1 MASLC
6 GRIVLAAAKR
16 NVTYTPV
23 RFCKMMNDPIEHAT
37 GIEKRELLAKQAGNP
52 DPFDMRVF
60 KRGPGT
66 KDSPNLIPSAFDAR
80 LVGCVCEEDQT
91 YVQWMWLHQGQPKR
105 CECGHWLWQ
114 HSNTMDSTL
123 DRAAVSNYFANLN
136 EISKKIAL
144 DIDEIRGAYEHIWDD
159 LSREEQMEIVNETII
174 KPELALKYFDNFST
188 STDSLQRILGT
199 DEDETN
205 GTGEEDRNANLY
217 DGRRLQTFQY
227 VRTGRKVVQDDSVG
241 LYRDEHSAPFSHK
254 TKSQINL
261 TIFPPDRKDGAGEGG
276 KPELS
281 VKAAAGLLAKKL
293 LLKSPKA
300 DDESYAKANG
310 TAAQLAVKKD
320 PAAKGLPAYDSEQ
333 NIILTE
339 EAYGTKATGA
349 GFLSKF
355 NNLIFNQSAMEMTTA
370 ASAASITGS
379 DEIDGGVLEQDEF
392 DTDNDKVNLFTKSS
406 NKSECLH
413 RAQSSSV
420 EEDDKNYDELNSLL
434 GNSKGFDFLNNW

>member
-1 MASLC
+1 
-6 GRIVLAAAKR
+6 
-16 NVTYTPV
+16 
-23 RFCKMMNDPIEHAT
+23 
-37 GIEKRELLAKQAGNP
+37 
-52 DPFDMRVF
+52 
-60 KRGPGT
+60 
-66 KDSPNLIPSAFDAR
+66 
-80 LVGCVCEEDQT
+80 
-91 YVQWMWLHQGQPKR
+91 
-105 CECGHWLWQ
+105 
-114 HSNTMDSTL
+114 MDSTL
-123 DRAAVSNYFANLN
+123 DRTYVSDYFANLN

-144 DIDEIRGAYEHIWDD
+144 DIDEIRGAYEHIWED

-199 DEDETN
+199 DDDDPTTGGGGED
-205 GTGEEDRNANLY
+205 DRNANRY
-217 DGRRLQTFQY
+217 DGKRLQTFQY
-227 VRTGRKVVQDDSVG
+227 VRTGRKVITDDSVG

-261 TIFPPDRKDGAGEGG
+261 TLFPPDRAEPDAK
-276 KPELS
+276 KPHDVS

-293 LLKSPKA
+293 LLKSPKP
-300 DDESYAKANG
+300 DDANG
-310 TAAQLAVKKD
+310 GPL
-320 PAAKGLPAYDSEQ
+320 AKGRDGAAATKAKELPAYDSEQ

-355 NNLIFNQSAMEMTTA
+355 NNLIFNQSTALEMTTA
-370 ASAASITGS
+370 ASAASINGS
-379 DEIDGGVLEQDEF
+379 DELDGGALEQDEF
-392 DTDNDKVNLFTKSS
+392 DADNDKVNLFTKSAK
-406 NKSECLH
+406 NECLH

>member
-91 YVQWMWLHQGQPKR
+91 YVQWMWLHQLGLA
-105 CECGHWLWQ
+105 H
-114 HSNTMDSTL
+114 TMDSTL
-123 DRAAVSNYFANLN
+123 DRTYVSDYFANLN

-199 DEDETN
+199 DDDDAN
-205 GTGEEDRNANLY
+205 GGEEDRNANLY
-217 DGRRLQTFQY
+217 DGKRLQTFQY
-227 VRTGRKVVQDDSVG
+227 VRTGRKVVTDDSVG

-261 TIFPPDRKDGAGEGG
+261 TIFPPEKENGT
-276 KPELS
+276 KPEVS

-293 LLKSPKA
+293 LLKSPRS
-300 DDESYAKANG
+300 DDSSTKGNG
-310 TAAQLAVKKD
+310 TA
-320 PAAKGLPAYDSEQ
+320 PAIAKELPAYDNEQ

-355 NNLIFNQSAMEMTTA
+355 NNLIFNQTNAMEMTTA
-370 ASAASITGS
+370 ASAASINGS
-379 DEIDGGVLEQDEF
+379 DEIDGGTLEQDEF

-406 NKSECLH
+406 KNECLH

>member
-1 MASLC
+1 
-6 GRIVLAAAKR
+6 
-16 NVTYTPV
+16 
-23 RFCKMMNDPIEHAT
+23 
-37 GIEKRELLAKQAGNP
+37 
-52 DPFDMRVF
+52 
-60 KRGPGT
+60 
-66 KDSPNLIPSAFDAR
+66 
-80 LVGCVCEEDQT
+80 
-91 YVQWMWLHQGQPKR
+91 
-105 CECGHWLWQ
+105 
-114 HSNTMDSTL
+114 MDSTL
-123 DRAAVSNYFANLN
+123 DRTYVSDYFANLN

-199 DEDETN
+199 DDDEAN
-205 GTGEEDRNANLY
+205 PGEEDRNANLY
-217 DGRRLQTFQY
+217 DGKRLQTFQY
-227 VRTGRKVVQDDSVG
+227 VRTGRKVVTDDSVG

-261 TIFPPDRKDGAGEGG
+261 TIFPPEKDGKDGG
-276 KPELS
+276 KGADAS
-281 VKAAAGLLAKKL
+281 AKAAGLLAKKL
-293 LLKSPKA
+293 LLKSPKS
-300 DDESYAKANG
+300 DDSGGGLVKGNG
-310 TAAQLAVKKD
+310 TVAAALMKGLSKKGQD
-320 PAAKGLPAYDSEQ
+320 QEPGSKELPAYDSEQ

-355 NNLIFNQSAMEMTTA
+355 NNLIFNQAPMEMTTA
-370 ASAASITGS
+370 ASAASINGS
-379 DEIDGGVLEQDEF
+379 DEIDGTHEQDEF
-392 DTDNDKVNLFTKSS
+392 DTDNDKVNLFSKSS
-406 NKSECLH
+406 KNECLH

>member
-1 MASLC
+1 MENS
-6 GRIVLAAAKR
+6 
-16 NVTYTPV
+16 TPN
-23 RFCKMMNDPIEHAT
+23 RT
-37 GIEKRELLAKQAGNP
+37 
-52 DPFDMRVF
+52 
-60 KRGPGT
+60 
-66 KDSPNLIPSAFDAR
+66 
-80 LVGCVCEEDQT
+80 T
-91 YVQWMWLHQGQPKR
+91 YV
-105 CECGHWLWQ
+105 
-114 HSNTMDSTL
+114 SD
-123 DRAAVSNYFANLN
+123 YFANLN

-199 DEDETN
+199 DDDDA
-205 GTGEEDRNANLY
+205 TGEEDRNANLY
-217 DGRRLQTFQY
+217 DGKRLQTFQY
-227 VRTGRKVVQDDSVG
+227 VRTGRKLVTDDSAG
-241 LYRDEHSAPFSHK
+241 PYRDEHSAPFSHK

-261 TIFPPDRKDGAGEGG
+261 TIFPPEKDGKETDKSDTGG
-276 KPELS
+276 K
-281 VKAAAGLLAKKL
+281 AAGLLAKKL
-293 LLKSPKA
+293 LLKSPKS
-300 DDESYAKANG
+300 DDTG
-310 TAAQLAVKKD
+310 GL
-320 PAAKGLPAYDSEQ
+320 AKGKGALVKGMSKGHEELSKELPAYDSEQ

-355 NNLIFNQSAMEMTTA
+355 NNLIFNQAPMEMTTA
-370 ASAASITGS
+370 ASAASINGS
-379 DEIDGGVLEQDEF
+379 DEIDGTLEQDEF

-406 NKSECLH
+406 KNECLH

>member
-91 YVQWMWLHQGQPKR
+91 YVQWMWLYQGQPKR
-105 CECGHWLWQ
+105 CECGHWFKLVEKAP
-114 HSNTMDSTL
+114 MESTP
-123 DRAAVSNYFANLN
+123 DRKYVSDYFANLN

-188 STDSLQRILGT
+188 SSDSLQRILGT
-199 DEDETN
+199 DDDDA
-205 GTGEEDRNANLY
+205 TGEEDRNANLY
-217 DGRRLQTFQY
+217 DGKRLQTFQY
-227 VRTGRKVVQDDSVG
+227 VRTGRKLVTDDSVG
-241 LYRDEHSAPFSHK
+241 LYRDEHSGPFSHK

-261 TIFPPDRKDGAGEGG
+261 TIFPPEKDG
-276 KPELS
+276 KELD
-281 VKAAAGLLAKKL
+281 KADASAKAAGLLAKKL
-293 LLKSPKA
+293 LLKSPKS
-300 DDESYAKANG
+300 DDSSGLTKGKGVSKAREEPS
-310 TAAQLAVKKD
+310 KEM
-320 PAAKGLPAYDSEQ
+320 PAYDSEQ

-355 NNLIFNQSAMEMTTA
+355 NNLIFNQAPMEMTTA
-370 ASAASITGS
+370 ASAASINGS
-379 DEIDGGVLEQDEF
+379 DEIDGTLEQDEF

-406 NKSECLH
+406 KNECLH

-434 GNSKGFDFLNNW
+434 GNNKGFDFLNNW